1 MRLMGWGLAAG
12 WTAGRLSWPR
22 TAVAGNDREVR
33 LALLAD
39 AHLIDGDDRR
49 PAARALARAVAEIRA
64 LTPAP
69 DLVLFAGDLAHQAD
83 PRALALGQE
92 ILSDLPAPLFLVMG
106 EGDGLPDTNAA
117 WRRLFGDPWFSQ
129 TLNASR
135 YPGGPSPSPPPSP
148 PRGERGNFMDYS
160 GQNLSNL
167 LPKTANRKP
176 QTGIQV
182 LGLHTSWCPGPGGP
196 GFNVGEAGRR
206 WLARELAR
214 LNPDAPLV
222 VLSHAPLARVFRP
235 WQQWTGDAPEIMQLL
250 AGFQN
255 VFCLHG
261 HVHRHEGI
269 SANFA
274 KLGQES
280 PPPLAGG
287 GWGEEEFSTPTLT
300 LPPQGGGEKAGFARP
315 IICLQGLPATAW
327 PRPLALQGTPAAPGP
342 GLGPHGCGWAL
353 ASINSANLQFQPR
366 LWQA

>member
-1 MRLMGWGLAAG
+1 M
-12 WTAGRLSWPR
+12 
-22 TAVAGNDREVR
+22 
-33 LALLAD
+33 
-39 AHLIDGDDRR
+39 
-49 PAARALARAVAEIRA
+49 AEIRA

-135 YPGGPSPSPPPSP
+135 YPGGPSPHPHPLPAG
-148 PRGERGNFMDYS
+148 GEGNFMDYS

-196 GFNVGEAGRR
+196 GFNVGEAGHG
-206 WLARELAR
+206 LAGPGTGTPF
-214 LNPDAPLV
+214 NPDAPLV

-235 WQQWTGDAPEIMQLL
+235 WQQ
-250 AGFQN
+250 
-255 VFCLHG
+255 
-261 HVHRHEGI
+261 
-269 SANFA
+269 
-274 KLGQES
+274 
-280 PPPLAGG
+280 
-287 GWGEEEFSTPTLT
+287 
-300 LPPQGGGEKAGFARP
+300 
-315 IICLQGLPATAW
+315 
-327 PRPLALQGTPAAPGP
+327 
-342 GLGPHGCGWAL
+342 
-353 ASINSANLQFQPR
+353 
-366 LWQA
+366 